1 MQIAV
6 SMWSLHR
13 EFYSGRLDV
22 VDFVKWAADA
32 KADGVE
38 LLDVFWKDFDTEGPK
53 VLDVL
58 EETNLKVGAY
68 AVGNN
73 FVIPDPEARAEQVK
87 IINRGVDMAKY
98 LNSKVVRVFAGD
110 LAEGIAFDAAR
121 GWIVAG
127 LREAAAYAEDH
138 GIMLALE
145 NHGLL
150 AGRGEQVQ
158 GLIADVGSAA
168 LKATI
173 DTGNFLLVDE
183 EPTDAVKTLAP
194 LAGHVHFKD
203 FRPAKAEEAPS
214 YPALSGKRFV
224 GTIIGE
230 GVVDTRHILRL
241 LQDSGYG
248 GWLSVEFE
256 GLEEEK
262 FGASRSIANLAA
274 ALAAL

>member
-13 EFYSGRLDV
+13 EFYSRRLDV

-58 EETNLKVGAY
+58 EKTNLKVGAY

-73 FVIPDPEARAEQVK
+73 FVIPDPEARAQQVK
-87 IINRGVDMAKY
+87 IITRGVDMAKY
-98 LNSKVVRVFAGD
+98 LNTKVVRVFAGD

-127 LREAAAYAEDH
+127 LREAAAYAKEHD
-138 GIMLALE
+138 IILALE

-150 AGRGEQVQ
+150 AGKGDQVQ
-158 GLIADVGSAA
+158 GLIADVGSTA

-183 EPTDAVKTLAP
+183 EPTDAVKILAP

-224 GTIIGE
+224 GTIIDE
-230 GVVDTRHILRL
+230 GVVDTREILRL
-241 LQDSGYG
+241 LQDSGYR

-262 FGASRSIANLAA
+262 IGASRSIANLAA
-274 ALAAL
+274 TLADL

>member
-1 MQIAV
+1 MKIAV

-13 EFYSGRLDV
+13 EFYGGRLDV
-22 VDFVKWAADA
+22 LDFIKWVAGT

-38 LLDVFWKDFDTEGPK
+38 LLDVFWKDPDTESPK
-53 VLDVL
+53 VLAAL
-58 EETNLKVGAY
+58 AENNLAVGAY

-73 FVIPDPEARAEQVK
+73 FVVPCAEERARQLG
-87 IINRGVDMAKY
+87 IITRGIDMAKY
-98 LNSKVVRVFAGD
+98 LKTKVVRVFAGD
-110 LAEGIAFDAAR
+110 LAGGIEFDEAR
-121 GWIVAG
+121 GWIVEG
-127 LREAAAYAEDH
+127 LREAAAYAEKK
-138 GIMLALE
+138 GITLALE

-150 AGRGEQVQ
+150 AGKGAQVQ
-158 GLIADVGSAA
+158 GIIADVGSPA

-183 EPTDAVKTLAP
+183 EPTDAVEILAP

-203 FRPAKAEEAPS
+203 FRLAKDGENPS
-214 YPALSGKRFV
+214 YPALSGKRFA

-230 GVVDTRHILRL
+230 GQVDTRQVLATL
-241 LQDSGYG
+241 KASGYS

-262 FGASRSIANLAA
+262 YGAARSIDNLVA
-274 ALAAL
+274 ALKEI

>member
-13 EFYSGRLDV
+13 EFYSRRLDV
-22 VDFVKWAADA
+22 VGFVKWAADA

-58 EETNLKVGAY
+58 EKTNLKVGAY

-73 FVIPDPEARAEQVK
+73 FVIPDPEARAQQVK
-87 IINRGVDMAKY
+87 IITRGVDMAKY
-98 LNSKVVRVFAGD
+98 LNTKVVRVFAGD

-127 LREAAAYAEDH
+127 LREAAAYAKEH
-138 GIMLALE
+138 GIILALE

-150 AGRGEQVQ
+150 AGKGDQVQ
-158 GLIADVGSAA
+158 GLIADVGSTA

-183 EPTDAVKTLAP
+183 EPTDAVKILAP

-203 FRPAKAEEAPS
+203 FRPANAEEAPS

-224 GTIIGE
+224 GTIIDE
-230 GVVDTRHILRL
+230 GVVDTREILRL
-241 LQDSGYG
+241 LQDSGYR

-262 FGASRSIANLAA
+262 IGASRSIANLAA
-274 ALAAL
+274 TLADL

>member
-13 EFYSGRLDV
+13 EFYSRRLDV

-58 EETNLKVGAY
+58 EKTNLKVGAY

-73 FVIPDPEARAEQVK
+73 FVIPDPEARAQQVR
-87 IINRGVDMAKY
+87 IITRGVDMAKY
-98 LNSKVVRVFAGD
+98 LNTKVVRVFAGD

-127 LREAAAYAEDH
+127 LREAAAYAKEH
-138 GIMLALE
+138 GIILALE

-150 AGRGEQVQ
+150 AGKGDQVQ
-158 GLIADVGSAA
+158 GLIADVGSTA

-183 EPTDAVKTLAP
+183 EPTDAVKILAP

-203 FRPAKAEEAPS
+203 FRPANAEEAPS

-224 GTIIGE
+224 GTIIDE
-230 GVVDTRHILRL
+230 GVVDTREILRL
-241 LQDSGYG
+241 LQDSGYR

-262 FGASRSIANLAA
+262 IGASRSIANLAA
-274 ALAAL
+274 TLADL

>member
-1 MQIAV
+1 VQVAV

-13 EFYSGRLDV
+13 EFYAKRLDV

-38 LLDVFWKDFDTEGPK
+38 LLDVFWKDFPTEGPK
-53 VLDVL
+53 VLDAL
-58 EETNLKVGAY
+58 EETNVKVGAY

-73 FVIPDPEARAEQVK
+73 FVIPDPEVRAEQVK
-87 IINRGVDMAKY
+87 IITRGVDMAKY

-110 LAEGIAFDAAR
+110 LTEGIAFDAAR
-121 GWIVAG
+121 SWIVAG
-127 LREAAAYAEDH
+127 LKEAAAYAEEH
-138 GIMLALE
+138 GIVLALE

-150 AGRGEQVQ
+150 AGKGAQVQ
-158 GLIADVGSAA
+158 GLITDVGSAA

-183 EPTDAVKTLAP
+183 EPTDAVRILAP

-203 FRPAKAEEAPS
+203 FRPAAPGEAPS

-230 GVVDTRHILRL
+230 GVVDTRQILRL
-241 LQDSGYG
+241 LKNSDYR

-256 GLEEEK
+256 GLEEER

-274 ALAAL
+274 ALADL

>member
-13 EFYSGRLDV
+13 EFYSRRLDV
-22 VDFVKWAADA
+22 VGFVKWAADA

-58 EETNLKVGAY
+58 EKTNLKVGAY

-73 FVIPDPEARAEQVK
+73 FVIPDPEARAQQVR
-87 IINRGVDMAKY
+87 IITRGVDMAKY
-98 LNSKVVRVFAGD
+98 LNTKVVRVFAGD

-127 LREAAAYAEDH
+127 LREAAAYAKEH
-138 GIMLALE
+138 GIILALE

-150 AGRGEQVQ
+150 AGKGDQVQ
-158 GLIADVGSAA
+158 GLIADVGSTA

-183 EPTDAVKTLAP
+183 EPTDAVKILAP

-203 FRPAKAEEAPS
+203 FRPANAEEAPS

-224 GTIIGE
+224 GTIIDE
-230 GVVDTRHILRL
+230 GVVDTREILRL
-241 LQDSGYG
+241 LQDSGYR

-262 FGASRSIANLAA
+262 IGASRSIANLAA
-274 ALAAL
+274 TLADL